1 MNCAVC
7 GGAVSQV
14 AEKRLGRYRDET
26 VEVESEFLRCEECQE
41 EFFSP
46 AQMSAHIRSVK
57 NEIRKSY
64 GLLPPEKIV
73 AIRKKLELTQDELE
87 QLLGTGPKVVVRWE
101 SGKVIQGRGQDNI
114 LRLLDCDPTIVKT
127 LRQIQQL
134 RHNEQDKYQRA
145 NKPNPKMVAQAV

>member
-1 MNCAVC
+1 
-7 GGAVSQV
+7 
-14 AEKRLGRYRDET
+14 
-26 VEVESEFLRCEECQE
+26 
-41 EFFSP
+41 
-46 AQMSAHIRSVK
+46 MSSHIRSVK
-57 NEIRKSY
+57 NEIRKRY